1 MVKTMAETKIFQ
13 LLISSM
19 SASTVVDDWYDS
31 SHAAD
36 LRIRRAKTKGHVVI
50 ETTDVLFAQRLL
62 LRYGC
67 KVNIIE

>member
-1 MVKTMAETKIFQ
+1 MVKTMAETKIYQ
-13 LLISSM
+13 MLISSM
-19 SASTVVDDWYDS
+19 SASTVVDDWYNS

-36 LRIRRAKTKGHVVI
+36 IRIRRAKTKGHVVI
-50 ETTDVLFAQRLL
+50 ETTDTLFAQRLL

>member
-1 MVKTMAETKIFQ
+1 MKEIKIFQ
-13 LLISSM
+13 LLISSL
-19 SASTVVDDWYDS
+19 SARTVVDDWYES

-36 LRIRRAKTKGHVVI
+36 IRIRRAKTKGHVVI
-50 ETTDVLFAQRLL
+50 ETTDTLFAKRLL

>member
-1 MVKTMAETKIFQ
+1 MKENKIFQ
-13 LLISSM
+13 LLINSM
-19 SASTVVDDWYDS
+19 SAGHVVDDWYES

-36 LRIRRAKTKGHVVI
+36 IRIRRAKTNGHVVI
-50 ETTDVLFAQRLL
+50 ETTDTLFAKRLL

>member
-1 MVKTMAETKIFQ
+1 MKEKAIYQ
-13 LLISSM
+13 LLINSM
-19 SASTVVDDWYDS
+19 SARHVVDDWYET

-36 LRIRRAKTKGHVVI
+36 IRIRRAKTKGHVVI
-50 ETTDVLFAQRLL
+50 ETTDTLFAKRLL

>member
-1 MVKTMAETKIFQ
+1 MAEKKTFQ

-19 SASTVVDDWYDS
+19 SARAVVDDWYDS

-36 LRIRRAKTKGHVVI
+36 IRIRRAKTKGHVVI
-50 ETTDVLFAQRLL
+50 ETTDTLFAQRLL

>member
-1 MVKTMAETKIFQ
+1 MKENKIFQ

-19 SASTVVDDWYDS
+19 SARTVVDDWYES
-31 SHAAD
+31 SHA
-36 LRIRRAKTKGHVVI
+36 RIRRAKTKGHVVI
-50 ETTDVLFAQRLL
+50 ETTDTLFAKRLL

>member
-1 MVKTMAETKIFQ
+1 MVVIMKEIKIFQ
-13 LLISSM
+13 LLISSL
-19 SASTVVDDWYDS
+19 SARTVVDDWYES

-36 LRIRRAKTKGHVVI
+36 IRIRRAKTKGHVVI
-50 ETTDVLFAQRLL
+50 ETTDTLFAKRLL